1 MNTTKHFSLL
11 VFVAAILTFN
21 SCSSYKNIPY
31 FQNVNRSVLTREDI
45 QNFSPLTIQPSDILG
60 ISVSSLNPQAWSDS
74 SYRATGYLVD
84 QQGEIKLPLIG
95 KVKVSGLTTPVVG
108 EQIQKRLLSYL
119 KEPSVNVRVLN
130 FKISVIGDVAR
141 PDVYKIPSERITITE
156 ALSMAGD
163 LNITAKRNNLLLVR
177 ETDGKREYITLD
189 LTSASVFHSPYY
201 YLRNNDMIYVEPDK
215 SKYASVDGSYRTLSL
230 LLSAAS
236 IITVILTSV
245 L

>member
-11 VFVAAILTFN
+11 IFVAAILTFN

-31 FQNVNRSVLTREDI
+31 FQNLNKSAPTREDI

-74 SYRATGYLVD
+74 SYRETGYLVD

-95 KVKVSGLTTPVVG
+95 KVKVAGLTTPVVG
-108 EQIQKRLLSYL
+108 EQIQKRLQSYL
-119 KEPSVNVRVLN
+119 KEPAVNVRVLN
-130 FKISVIGDVAR
+130 FKVAVLGDVGQ
-141 PDVYKIPSERITITE
+141 PDVYKVPNERLTVTE

-163 LNITAKRNNLLLVR
+163 LNITAKRNILLIR
-177 ETDGKREYITLD
+177 EIDGKREYIPLD
-189 LTSASVFHSPYY
+189 LTSVNLFHSPYY
-201 YLRNNDMIYVEPDK
+201 YLKNNDVIYVQPDK
-215 SKYASVDGSYRTLSL
+215 TKYASVDNNYRTISLVLSG
-230 LLSAAS
+230 LSILA
-236 IITVILTSV
+236 IILTNA